1 MVFVKLPRLAVR
13 SRRAAP
19 GRHRARC
26 PVPADLVEVAVR
38 TSSDG
43 HFQEHASFLL
53 AAADGDW
60 HVVDFAD
67 PEAGAVVEHL
77 LSLPGFDR
85 ERLAELVLSRDARI
99 IRLWRRTAAPAPV
112 VPCPAPVVAAPV
124 VAAPVVAA
132 SVVAAEGAPAPSI
145 PLVPAQRSAEP
156 APTGPARP
164 TAVPG

>member
-99 IRLWRRTAAPAPV
+99 IRLWRRTADPAPV
-112 VPCPAPVVAAPV
+112 VPCPAPVVTAP
-124 VAAPVVAA
+124 
-132 SVVAAEGAPAPSI
+132 VVAAEGAPAPSI